1 VERRLKD
8 YARNYARTEREL
20 TRALEDLREE
30 RDEAIRQAY
39 RDGLPLQDVAA
50 IMGLSHQ
57 YVSRIV
63 RGV

>member
-1 VERRLKD
+1 VQRRLETFARD
-8 YARNYARTEREL
+8 YARRDAALQREREK
-20 TRALEDLREE
+20 LRRE
-30 RDEAIRQAY
+30 RDEALRAAY

-63 RGV
+63 RR

>member
-1 VERRLKD
+1 VQRRLEDFARD
-8 YARNYARTEREL
+8 YARREEELKRAREEL
-20 TRALEDLREE
+20 RRE

-50 IMGLSHQ
+50 VVGLSHQ

-63 RGV
+63 RG